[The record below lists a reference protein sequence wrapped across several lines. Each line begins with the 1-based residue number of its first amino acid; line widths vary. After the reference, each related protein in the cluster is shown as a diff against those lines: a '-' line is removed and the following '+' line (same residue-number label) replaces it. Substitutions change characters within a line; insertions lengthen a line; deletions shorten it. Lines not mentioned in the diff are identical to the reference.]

1 MTLPRHEIAKIQQEQ
16 NQRQKKQA
24 NGYLANDPNLTL
36 FHNKPFWINDIIAH
50 ETEFDRT
57 GHRCCFNHII
67 GLPEKNGRPL
77 SIFDYEIELT
87 KYLKAYKNLWVK
99 KSRGL
104 GLTEFFLRYLTW
116 LCVRNNH
123 WFGYR
128 ACIITGP
135 RVELAREEILR
146 IKQFLQPKFTTFNS
160 NNDTVI
166 INGVTIQAFPSNAMS
181 LRGYAKVFWIMLDEA
196 DFFPLH
202 QQREARAAAEGYRLK
217 SAPWII
223 LVSTPNRRGGIYE
236 TIEKQDE
243 SEHGY
248 KKLEYLYQRGLG
260 KIYDPGEIEAESK
273 KGYFK
278 REYCGLYDY
287 DTGNLFP
294 LATLDRIESN
304 GRKLTDF
311 DTVNYYTKKSLG
323 IDVGYGS
330 SNTAFVITEK
340 IDGYIRVIYAQQF
353 NRPVSEEMIKL
364 ATNLIFHYQLNRNNN
379 QVYVD
384 AANPAFI
391 RSLKI
396 AIGENADYEQ
406 EIAQWKKENPY
417 WTPEGTMTVIPI
429 AFSIKGQPMLEKL
442 KELSDK
448 GLLAA
453 NPEMFPDLLS
463 DLRTARV
470 EGLKLLKDKQ
480 STLTWD
486 LLDALRL
493 STEYYDMDMVINKN
507 KNLPPSNN
515 TDNNNKWLST

>member
-1 MTLPRHEIAKIQQEQ
+1 
-16 NQRQKKQA
+16 
-24 NGYLANDPNLTL
+24 
-36 FHNKPFWINDIIAH
+36 
-50 ETEFDRT
+50 
-57 GHRCCFNHII
+57 
-67 GLPEKNGRPL
+67 
-77 SIFDYEIELT
+77 
-87 KYLKAYKNLWVK
+87 
-99 KSRGL
+99 
-104 GLTEFFLRYLTW
+104 
-116 LCVRNNH
+116 
-123 WFGYR
+123 
-128 ACIITGP
+128 
-135 RVELAREEILR
+135 
-146 IKQFLQPKFTTFNS
+146 
-160 NNDTVI
+160 
-166 INGVTIQAFPSNAMS
+166 MS

-330 SNTAFVITEK
+330 SNTAFVVTEK

-406 EIAQWKKENPY
+406 EIAQWKKDNPY
-417 WTPEGTMTVIPI
+417 WSAEGTMTVIPI
-429 AFSIKGQPMLEKL
+429 PFSIKGQPMLEKL

-507 KNLPPSNN
+507 KNLPDTNN
-515 TDNNNKWLST
+515 INSDNNKWQNMKSTRIV

>member
-1 MTLPRHEIAKIQQEQ
+1 MTLPRHALAKA
-16 NQRQKKQA
+16 NQREQRKQA

-50 ETEFDRT
+50 EQQWEYH
-57 GHRCCFNHII
+57 GGRCCFNHIV
-67 GLPEKNGRPL
+67 GLPEKNGKPMP
-77 SIFDYEIELT
+77 IFDYEQEIE
-87 KYLKAYKNLWVK
+87 KYLKSYRNLWVK

-123 WFGYR
+123 WNGYR

-146 IKQFLQPKFTTFNS
+146 IKQLLQPKFTTFNS

-196 DFFPLH
+196 DFFRPNE
-202 QQREARAAAEGYRLK
+202 QREARAAAEGYRLK

-223 LVSTPNRRGGIYE
+223 LVSTPNKRGGIYE

-260 KIYDPGEIEAESK
+260 KIYDPGEIEAESR

-294 LATLDRIESN
+294 LATLDRIELN
-304 GRKLTDF
+304 GRKLLDF
-311 DTVNYYTKKSLG
+311 DTVNYHTKKSLG

-340 IDGYIRVIYAQQF
+340 IDGYIRVIYAKQF

-364 ATNLIFHYQLNRNNN
+364 ATNLIFHYQLNRWNN

-396 AIGENADYEQ
+396 AIGESQDYEL
-406 EIAQWKKENPY
+406 EIANWKKQNPY
-417 WTPEGTMTVIPI
+417 WMPEGTMTVIPVP
-429 AFSIKGQPMLEKL
+429 FSIKGQPMLEKL
-442 KELSDK
+442 RELADK
-448 GLLAA
+448 GLLAV
-453 NPEMFPDLLS
+453 NPEQFEDLMS
-463 DLRTARV
+463 DLRQARV

-480 STLTWD
+480 STQTFD
-486 LLDALRL
+486 LFDALRL
-493 STEYYDMDMVINKN
+493 STEYYDMNTEINKN
-507 KNLPPSNN
+507 KNPLP
-515 TDNNNKWLST
+515 LQ